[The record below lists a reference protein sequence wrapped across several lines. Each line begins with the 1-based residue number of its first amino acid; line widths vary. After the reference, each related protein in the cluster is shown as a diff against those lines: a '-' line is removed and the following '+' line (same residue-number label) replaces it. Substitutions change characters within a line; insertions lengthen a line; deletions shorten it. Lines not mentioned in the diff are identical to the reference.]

1 MHATSD
7 VSGQAQSPE
16 LYPARPEA
24 GLGSGFQ
31 WAWAWLKVQTAQSP
45 GLKPGPH
52 NQWFCCEYT
61 NIFHFS
67 FIIYSLHYFSDIF
80 STLII

>member
-16 LYPARPEA
+16 LDPARPEA

-31 WAWAWLKVQTAQSP
+31 WAWAWLKVQKPQSL
-45 GLKPGPH
+45 GLITMQEIVFK
-52 NQWFCCEYT
+52 
-61 NIFHFS
+61 
-67 FIIYSLHYFSDIF
+67 
-80 STLII
+80 